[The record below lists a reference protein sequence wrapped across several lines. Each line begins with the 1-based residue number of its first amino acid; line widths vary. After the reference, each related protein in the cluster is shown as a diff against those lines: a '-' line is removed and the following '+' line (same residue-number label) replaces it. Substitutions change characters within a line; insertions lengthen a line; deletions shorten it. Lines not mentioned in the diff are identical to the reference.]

1 MTYADYP
8 QLGRGWAFPP
18 RWDLVPE
25 RGGRAVAVLAAN
37 AGVEHVQEAMRILLR
52 TGLGSRIM
60 RPTLGVGVDRYVFEP
75 RTTDVCYRLA
85 HDIER
90 ALLLWEP
97 RVVVDAVTAVP
108 AGEADDRIDVSI
120 DYRVDRHSRPS
131 NLVLPF
137 YVGTPS

>member
-1 MTYADYP
+1 MIADDP

-18 RWDLVPE
+18 RWELAD
-25 RGGRAVAVLAAN
+25 RADAAVLAITE
-37 AGVEHVQEAMRILLR
+37 GVEHVQEAMRVLLR
-52 TGLGSRIM
+52 TGVGARLM
-60 RPTLGVGVDRYVFEP
+60 RPGLGVGVDRYVFEP

-97 RVVVDAVTAVP
+97 RVIVDAVEAVP
-108 AGEADDRIDVSI
+108 AGEAEDRIDIRI

-131 NLVLPF
+131 NLVIPF
-137 YVGTPS
+137 YLQEPS

>member
-1 MTYADYP
+1 MIADDP

-18 RWDLVPE
+18 RWELAD
-25 RGGRAVAVLAAN
+25 RADAAVLAITE
-37 AGVEHVQEAMRILLR
+37 GVEHVQEAMRVLLR
-52 TGLGSRIM
+52 TGVGARLM
-60 RPTLGVGVDRYVFEP
+60 RPGLGVGVDRYVFEP

-97 RVVVDAVTAVP
+97 RVIIDAVAAVP
-108 AGEADDRIDVSI
+108 AGEAEDRIDIRI

-131 NLVLPF
+131 NLVIPF
-137 YVGTPS
+137 YLQEPS